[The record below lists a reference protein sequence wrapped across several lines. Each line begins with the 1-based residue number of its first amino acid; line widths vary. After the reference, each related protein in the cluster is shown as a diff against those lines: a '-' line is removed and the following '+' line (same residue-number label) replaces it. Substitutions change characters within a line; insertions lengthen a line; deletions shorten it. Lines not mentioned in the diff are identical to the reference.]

1 MIENT
6 IARIEILPEDIAA
19 RIAAGEVI
27 ERPASVVKE
36 LIENSIDADATRI
49 DILIEEGGISRI
61 RVRDNGHGIPS
72 DQISNAFV
80 RHATSKLKTID
91 DLYSVRTLGFR
102 GEALASIIAA
112 GDVDV
117 ITRTASDSN
126 ASFLEFRSGKHG
138 EILPYAAA
146 IGTSV
151 EVNDLFEMLP
161 ARRKF
166 IGKPL
171 SERRAVVRLVEEY
184 IIGYPSIRFVLMNEN
199 KELLKSSGNGV
210 LQDAITIVHGREVAE
225 TLIPF
230 EYVESIGNN
239 IKIRGLIGPSSL
251 HRSNRNF
258 MHLFVQNRAIKSRSL
273 NVAIEQSYS
282 GLIPRNRHP
291 VAVLLIEMSD
301 QHVDVNAHPRKESV
315 RFLDDNAIFKAV
327 RAAVSK
333 GITAKR
339 NSVMGTEDF
348 PSEFDITK
356 ATRQKVLLSAKSS
369 LIKSGIVDEVKQSFN
384 RDNDFSDN
392 NHDFNTNFIFEF
404 SDLVPILKP
413 IGQFAL
419 TYILAEGPKGLYL
432 IDQHAAHERVQYEKI
447 LQNRNQIAGEV
458 TQPLL
463 QSIVLEMSASELAF
477 VEQIFD
483 ELHQVGWILGKTDS
497 NAILLQGIPAILNTD
512 ALRKN
517 QSLDAGLLFQEYI
530 TSMESEEGQSYPDRV
545 TASLACRSAVMAGD
559 ILTNEQQRVV
569 IEALEK
575 TNNPQTCP
583 HGRPTMLYCQQ
594 FDIERAFL
602 RR

>member
-1 MIENT
+1 MIKNT

-36 LIENSIDADATRI
+36 LVENSIDAGATRVDISI
-49 DILIEEGGISRI
+49 DEGGISSI

-72 DQISNAFV
+72 DQINNAFI

-102 GEALASIIAA
+102 GEALASIVAA
-112 GDVDV
+112 GNVDL
-117 ITRTASDSN
+117 ITRTASDLN
-126 ASFLEFRSGKHG
+126 ASFMQFNSGTHG

-146 IGTSV
+146 KGTSV
-151 EVNDLFEMLP
+151 EVNDLFAMLP

-171 SERRAVVRLVEEY
+171 SEKRAVVRLVEEY
-184 IIGYPSIRFVLMNEN
+184 IIGYPSIRFVLMDGN
-199 KELLKSSGNGV
+199 KILLKSSGNGV
-210 LQDAITIVHGREVAE
+210 LQEAIATVHGNEVAE

-230 EYVESIGNN
+230 KYDEDLGSEMT
-239 IKIRGLIGPSSL
+239 IRGFIGPPSL

-291 VAVLLIEMSD
+291 VSVLLLQLPDE
-301 QHVDVNAHPRKESV
+301 HVDVNAHPRKESV
-315 RFLDDNAIFKAV
+315 RFLDDRSVFKAV
-327 RAAVSK
+327 RIAVSK
-333 GITAKR
+333 GLMDKR
-339 NSVMGTEDF
+339 SLENRQEGFSR
-348 PSEFDITK
+348 EFDITK
-356 ATRQKVLLSAKSS
+356 TARQKILLSAKSS
-369 LIKSGIVDEVKQSFN
+369 LIRSGITDEVKHYFDVN
-384 RDNDFSDN
+384 NNVSDTP
-392 NHDFNTNFIFEF
+392 HDFNTNFTFEF

-419 TYILAEGPKGLYL
+419 TYIIAEGPEGLYL

-447 LQNRNQIAGEV
+447 LRNRNQINGDV

-463 QSIVLEMSASELAF
+463 QTIVLEMSASELAF

-483 ELHQVGWILGKTDS
+483 ELHQVGWILGKTDG
-497 NAILLQGIPAILNTD
+497 NAILLRGIPAILSTD
-512 ALRKN
+512 ALRKK
-517 QSLDAGLLFQEYI
+517 QPLDADLLFREYI
-530 TSMESEEGQSYPDRV
+530 ASMESEEGQSYPDRV
-545 TASLACRSAVMAGD
+545 AASLACRSAVMAGD
-559 ILTNEQQRVV
+559 ILTEKQQRVV